1 MMSGMTNS
9 VRKGWFGRKF
19 LLAVAALAAVLGA
32 KAVTLTDDDI
42 FSPDGYTFLQ
52 YIESDGTAYIDT
64 GVTMTSADGVEM
76 AFMILSAPSAATGVF
91 GSRSGAGQNNITI
104 SYDASKIIE
113 DFNNTSSYND
123 YRLTSQNLNLGNV
136 TYVKNFA
143 QDRWYA
149 TSAETAGTKKGKAW
163 TGAAFNC
170 PGTAQ
175 IFGIQNTTWPKARI
189 RLGYC
194 RIFTNDMLRYNYIP
208 ARRDDGVLGLY
219 DTVNK
224 EFKTNDAA
232 AGAFTAGP
240 ASRYRQVEWIASD
253 GTQWLDSGVKMT
265 GDESFDIRFSLIGLG
280 DQTYYGIFGA
290 RETATSNNISAFY
303 SKSTTKTTF
312 SCDYNNSDTTT
323 TRLSYTPENDVVGTA
338 VEIVDGKKLRQIG
351 FGTATPSKSETTI
364 EDEIACE
371 RTAFLFSMHGAPDNW
386 GRAQMRLYGCDIKS
400 GAAFVR
406 SFIPVVRT
414 WDGVGEAFDAVGGMT
429 YDTRSFGAH
438 LMAAE
443 KNWITV
449 SSDTPFPG
457 EFLPSGL
464 GRNSGL
470 VIGDEVAFSCP
481 ATIASAAGETIGTCT
496 GWSFERTDG
505 TVSEGA
511 GSSVT
516 MTLAQGDLYGKL
528 IWRYKAK
535 TARFLSRLTIASDA
549 VSFSSGEV
557 APEGIPVLVRISES
571 RISGFRYAS
580 SCFTDGRDIFFATD
594 RSGTNVIPHEID
606 TWYPDGESLVW
617 VKMPRAEAGQD
628 IYMLWGGVGTAVDP
642 TQVWSAYAAVWHMND
657 GLADATGRGHGAIR
671 KTGEA
676 ASSDGVLGSY
686 QKNGNLSAPSVFD
699 ALTDASK
706 VTVSGWFIERESV
719 VRRLISTK
727 TAATDDGLDL
737 IHQGNANNLMLRGS
751 GDAKQLSVRVE
762 NLRDDKWKNYAA
774 VFDGTTGR
782 LYSNG
787 SLKASGAVGAV
798 VRSDMEIGLGGFGGG
813 NPAAAGTIASGQFDE
828 CRIYNGV
835 ASAAWLKVEYA
846 TVANEKFFTYG
857 SARSCGRGLI
867 LIFK

>member
-1 MMSGMTNS
+1 M
-9 VRKGWFGRKF
+9 KK
-19 LLAVAALAAVLGA
+19 LLMAVAALAAVLGA

-123 YRLTSQNLNLGNV
+123 YRLTSLNLNLGNV

-149 TSAETAGTKKGKAW
+149 TSAEAAGAKKGKAW

-194 RIFTNDMLRYNYIP
+194 RIFTNDMLRCNYIP

-224 EFKTNDAA
+224 EFKTNEAA
-232 AGAFTAGP
+232 TGSFTAGP
-240 ASRYRQVEWIASD
+240 ASRYRQVEWIAAN
-253 GTQWLDSGVKMT
+253 GTQWIDTGVMMKGGDSFNIQFCPTATDSG
-265 GDESFDIRFSLIGLG
+265 L
-280 DQTYYGIFGA
+280 YYGIFGA
-290 RETATSNNISAFY
+290 RQSATANNISAFY
-303 SKSTTKTTF
+303 TQYYVY
-312 SCDYNNSDTTT
+312 CDYNNSGTDG
-323 TRLSYTPENDVVGTA
+323 TRLTSGNETDTRDTEIGVVGGRD
-338 VEIVDGKKLRQIG
+338 VRQI
-351 FGTATPSKSETTI
+351 TLSSDAPKKSETSISDDIVCGQSATI
-364 EDEIACE
+364 FA
-371 RTAFLFSMHGAPDNW
+371 MNGAPETW
-386 GRAQMRLYGCDIKS
+386 KKAAARLSGCTILRD
-400 GAAFVR
+400 GAPIREFV
-406 SFIPVVRT
+406 PVVRA
-414 WDGVGEAFDAVGGMT
+414 WDGVGEAFDTVGGT
-429 YDTRSFGAH
+429 DYDTRSFGAH
-438 LMAAE
+438 LTVAE

-470 VIGDEVAFSCP
+470 AIGNEVTFSCP

-496 GWSFERTDG
+496 GWIFERTDG

-516 MTLAQGDLYGKL
+516 MTLAQGDLYGNL

-571 RISGFRYAS
+571 RISGFRYVS

-606 TWYPDGESLVW
+606 TWNPDGESLVW
-617 VKMPRAEAGQD
+617 VKMPRAEAGQT
-628 IYMLWGGVGTAVDP
+628 IYLLWGGVGTAVDP

-657 GLADATGRGHGAIR
+657 GLADATGKGHDALRKSGSVGSDNGA
-671 KTGEA
+671 
-676 ASSDGVLGSY
+676 LGSY
-686 QKNGNLSAPSVFD
+686 QGNGNLSAPSMFD
-699 ALTDASK
+699 SLTDASK
-706 VTVSGWFIERESV
+706 VTVSGWFIEKESM

-727 TAATDDGLDL
+727 ASATDDGLEL
-737 IHQGNANNLMLRGS
+737 IHQGDAKTLMMRGS
-751 GDAKQLSVRVE
+751 GSANTITFKMETGLT
-762 NLRDDKWKNYAA
+762 DDNWKNYAA
-774 VFDGTTGR
+774 VFDGTTGK
-782 LYSNG
+782 LYGNG
-787 SLKASGAVGAV
+787 SLKASGTVGAV
-798 VRSDMEIGLGGFGGG
+798 VSSDMELGLGGFGGG
-813 NPAAAGTIASGQFDE
+813 NPAAAGTITNGRFDE
-828 CRIYNGV
+828 CRVYNGV
-835 ASAAWLKVEYA
+835 ATAGWLKVEYA
-846 TVANEKFFTYG
+846 TVAKDGFFDYG
-857 SARSCGRGLI
+857 SARPVGMGL
-867 LIFK
+867 LVIFQ